1 VATSGTYAFNP
12 DVGEIVEEAY
22 ERAGLE
28 MRTGYD
34 LRTARRS
41 LNFLMLEW
49 QNRGINLWTVELYST
64 PIDLIKGTSTYDIDI
79 DTMALLDVMLR
90 TDDTNA
96 NKQTD
101 FHLSRISQPSYSN
114 IPNKLSEGQ
123 PLQYLYNRVGI
134 QDYNP
139 TTGADQKSTITLWPT
154 PDKTSTYKIYYYRI
168 RRIADTGNDAS
179 NTMDVP
185 DRFLPCLVSGL
196 AYHLATKKPEAAS
209 RVQLLKAQYEELFK
223 EAADEDRVKVSAR
236 FVPDML
242 NY

>member
-1 VATSGTYAFNP
+1 MATSGTFAFNP
-12 DVGEIVEEAY
+12 DIGELVEEAY

-64 PIDLIKGTSTYDIDI
+64 PIDLVKGTSTYDINI

>member
-1 VATSGTYAFNP
+1 MATSGTYAFNP